1 MKKSHVFAVCLA
13 VLCLCLWGCGGKK
26 PDTLE
31 LVEKK
36 GKLVVAL
43 SGESEGDMS
52 RAWAESLERE
62 VIESLGSRLGVEV
75 LYEYMEEGQGVQAVA
90 EGRADIAAGAVIL
103 EESGNTGYSITYGCR
118 PVYIATVSGGVSFPG
133 ELAKSKVG
141 FDPGVGQRVKN
152 QLYSVTGL
160 TIEDV
165 DNADLAEASIGE
177 GKIAGYICGEAEAR
191 KLLSRGGL
199 AVRDFS
205 GIQRESYAFYAGEEQ
220 YRMLSELN
228 RLLTEKLKD

>member
-133 ELAKSKVG
+133 ELANSKVG
-141 FDPGVGQRVKN
+141 FDPGVGPTASLRADFEAAA
-152 QLYSVTGL
+152 SSRSSCSRVTGL
-160 TIEDV
+160 RSS
-165 DNADLAEASIGE
+165 APAWRPFCAP
-177 GKIAGYICGEAEAR
+177 A
-191 KLLSRGGL
+191 
-199 AVRDFS
+199 
-205 GIQRESYAFYAGEEQ
+205 
-220 YRMLSELN
+220 
-228 RLLTEKLKD
+228 

>member
-13 VLCLCLWGCGGKK
+13 VLCLCLGGCGGKK

-90 EGRADIAAGAVIL
+90 EGRADIA
-103 EESGNTGYSITYGCR
+103 
-118 PVYIATVSGGVSFPG
+118 FW
-133 ELAKSKVG
+133 KKVE
-141 FDPGVGQRVKN
+141 
-152 QLYSVTGL
+152 T
-160 TIEDV
+160 
-165 DNADLAEASIGE
+165 
-177 GKIAGYICGEAEAR
+177 
-191 KLLSRGGL
+191 RGTRL
-199 AVRDFS
+199 PTAAVRC
-205 GIQRESYAFYAGEEQ
+205 ILRQ
-220 YRMLSELN
+220 
-228 RLLTEKLKD
+228 